1 MTSPQRNT
9 ASTAAGRLNRVRIG
23 LFGGTFN
30 PIHIGHVALAE
41 NVAEGLNLDIMYLI
55 PAKVPPHKTEG
66 IIAPELR
73 LKMTEL
79 VASMIGD
86 KFVVSDFEI
95 NAEGT
100 SYTLKT
106 LRHFRE
112 QYPDDELFFACGT
125 DIFATIETWHE
136 YMKLFDYSN
145 FVIVSRS
152 MMSFDDLLKTIP
164 QNLLDRVVSAEEF
177 QGEKFGKA
185 ILYRMPEVDIS
196 STEIRDIVEES
207 YRKANLPDGIYD
219 YIEENRLYRGD
230 K

>member
-1 MTSPQRNT
+1 M
-9 ASTAAGRLNRVRIG
+9 RIG

-41 NVAEGLNLDIMYLI
+41 SVAEGLNLDTVYLI
-55 PAKVPPHKTEG
+55 PSKVPPHKKEG
-66 IIAPELR
+66 IIGPELR

-79 VASMIGD
+79 VADRMGS

-95 NAEGT
+95 NADGT

-112 QYPDDELFFACGT
+112 QFPDDELFFACGT
-125 DIFATIETWHE
+125 DIFATISKWYD
-136 YMKLFDYSN
+136 YMKLFDYAN
-145 FVIVSRS
+145 FVVVSRS

-164 QNLLDRVVSAEEF
+164 QELLEKVVSVDEF
-177 QGEKFGKA
+177 HDEKSGRI
-185 ILYRMPEVDIS
+185 ILHKMSEVDIS

-207 YRKANLPDGIYD
+207 YRKANLPDGVYE
-219 YIEENRLYRGD
+219 YIEQNRLYRGD